1 MNQLLT
7 GIQTYISSWRAPL
20 AIVAIMIAA
29 YMWMRGHHFA
39 AALEVLAALAILY
52 TAQTIA
58 GQLGF

>member
-1 MNQLLT
+1 LQQLLT
-7 GIQTYISSWRAPL
+7 GIENYITSWRAPL

-52 TAQTIA
+52 TAQQIA
-58 GQLGF
+58 GQFGF

>member
-1 MNQLLT
+1 
-7 GIQTYISSWRAPL
+7 
-20 AIVAIMIAA
+20 
-29 YMWMRGHHFA
+29 MWMRGRHFA